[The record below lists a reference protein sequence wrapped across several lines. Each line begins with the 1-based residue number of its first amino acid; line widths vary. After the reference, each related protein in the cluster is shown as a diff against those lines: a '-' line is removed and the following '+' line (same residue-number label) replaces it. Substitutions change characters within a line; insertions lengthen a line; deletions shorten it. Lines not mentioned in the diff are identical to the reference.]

1 MYVDLQH
8 FATVSL
14 PQESAVFYT
23 DGIPPEKTMENSAKQ
38 NPESGFKSPPST

>member
-14 PQESAVFYT
+14 PQASAVFYP
-23 DGIPPEKTMENSAKQ
+23 DGNSPGKTMENSGK
-38 NPESGFKSPPST
+38 